1 VSNGGLSQEDIDRLL
16 AGGGEASDT
25 EPQPQTEQQEQD
37 GANLSADLPSVEEP
51 AEDLNIQA
59 QTQPLEEPIIA
70 EEPELSNIPTVQQDQ
85 DNAVFSS
92 MEEPAEDLNIQTQ
105 TQPMEESMIAE
116 EPGPPHIPTVRQVR
130 FTPFPEVQQT
140 PTTNPIDLIL
150 DVNLE
155 VTVELGRARKPISE
169 ILQLGPGAV
178 IELDKLAG
186 EPVDVLVNGK
196 LVAHGEVV
204 VIDENFGVRITE
216 ILSPADRVRSLS

>member
-1 VSNGGLSQEDIDRLL
+1 MSNGGLSQEDIDRLL

-59 QTQPLEEPIIA
+59 QTQPLEEPIA
-70 EEPELSNIPTVQQDQ
+70 TEEPE
-85 DNAVFSS
+85 
-92 MEEPAEDLNIQTQ
+92 
-105 TQPMEESMIAE
+105 
-116 EPGPPHIPTVRQVR
+116 PPHIPTVRQVR